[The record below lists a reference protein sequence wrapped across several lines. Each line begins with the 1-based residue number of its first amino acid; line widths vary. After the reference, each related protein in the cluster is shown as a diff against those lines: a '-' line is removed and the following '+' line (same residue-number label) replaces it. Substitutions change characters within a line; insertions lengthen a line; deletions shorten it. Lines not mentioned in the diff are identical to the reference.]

1 LREPIARI
9 AAGGTVTDPR
19 SADTTPL
26 NPPDVDPDDKRA
38 QLEGTS
44 QRDNQDP
51 TLVEAEV
58 DDLGSISDTEIYE
71 GELEAGVN
79 PDLDTD
85 EESLDLLTATEL
97 RSGETSNPDVAAE
110 EGEAWVH
117 PVDPPVVADADAREG
132 VTVAAGFGST
142 AMDEPFDAD
151 HHSELLPADDEV
163 SSRVREALLAD
174 SRTSRLAGSLGIET
188 AGGVVRV
195 RGTVDDLED
204 GDLIEEVASMVTGVT
219 EVRDETEVPGL

>member
-1 LREPIARI
+1 M
-9 AAGGTVTDPR
+9 TDPR
-19 SADTTPL
+19 SADTTSL

-38 QLEGTS
+38 QLEGTP

-58 DDLGSISDTEIYE
+58 DDLGAISDTEVYE

-85 EESLDLLTATEL
+85 AESLESLTATEL

-110 EGEAWVH
+110 EGEAWV
-117 PVDPPVVADADAREG
+117 PPIDPPVVADADAREG

-151 HHSELLPADDEV
+151 HHSELLPADDDV
-163 SSRVREALLAD
+163 STRVREALLAD
-174 SRTSRLAGSLGIET
+174 SRTSRLARE
-188 AGGVVRV
+188 R
-195 RGTVDDLED
+195 
-204 GDLIEEVASMVTGVT
+204 
-219 EVRDETEVPGL
+219 

>member
-1 LREPIARI
+1 M
-9 AAGGTVTDPR
+9 TDPR

-38 QLEGTS
+38 QLEGS
-44 QRDNQDP
+44 PQRDNQDP

-58 DDLGSISDTEIYE
+58 DDLGAISDTEVYE

-85 EESLDLLTATEL
+85 DESLDLLTATEL

-110 EGEAWVH
+110 EGEAWV
-117 PVDPPVVADADAREG
+117 PPIDPPVVADADAPEG

-188 AGGVVRV
+188 AGGVVIV
-195 RGTVDDLED
+195 RGVVDDLDD
-204 GDLIEEVASMVTGVT
+204 GDLIEEVASLVTGVT
-219 EVRDETEVPGL
+219 EVRDETDVPGL